1 MLNYFLTFLLL
12 STSNVYGDDIQTR
25 IVGGQDAPEGLA
37 PYQVSMRV
45 KNSQFKNLH
54 FCSGA
59 IINERWILTAA
70 HCRVGYDFRYV
81 TVVVGT
87 NLLSSGG
94 DSYPVESFVDH
105 EGFDTKTFFDDIA
118 LLKVSKDIQFN
129 DKVQP
134 IQMATSNTP
143 VGTQCLHT
151 GWGFTD
157 RQRTIT
163 PDKLQMLKVPTI
175 SKENCQKRLRRAPGF
190 VITEK
195 HICTLLKRG
204 KGSCPGDSG
213 GPLVNDK
220 KVVGVTSRGIPCARG
235 YPDIFTNVA
244 AYQDWI
250 KSKMGK

>member
-157 RQRTIT
+157 
-163 PDKLQMLKVPTI
+163 
-175 SKENCQKRLRRAPGF
+175 
-190 VITEK
+190 
-195 HICTLLKRG
+195 
-204 KGSCPGDSG
+204 GDSG